1 MQEMNQHNQEYADTV
16 TLGVTGASGSG
27 YFLRL
32 LSSMVQSNVKI
43 YLLLSEA
50 AQIVLKT
57 EVGEDWPTEIDA
69 LNVFLI
75 KRFNSQPGQITA
87 LTSKDWFSPVAS
99 GSSAPHKMVICPCS
113 CGTLASIAQGLSNNL
128 IERAAD
134 VVFKERGQLIVMP
147 RETPF
152 STLHLKNMLT
162 LSELGATVM
171 PLAPGFYHQP
181 TTIDE
186 LYDFMVARVMDHL
199 KIHHKASKRWCE

>member
-1 MQEMNQHNQEYADTV
+1 MQYNDTV

-27 YFLRL
+27 YFLSL
-32 LSSMVQSNVKI
+32 LQSMVDANVKV
-43 YLLLSEA
+43 YLILSEA

-57 EVGEDWPTEIDA
+57 EVNEDWPTDIES
-69 LNVFLI
+69 LNEFLVE
-75 KRFNSQPGQITA
+75 RFNAKKDQITA

-99 GSSAPHKMVICPCS
+99 GSSAPKKMVVCPCS
-113 CGTLASIAQGLSNNL
+113 CGTLASISQGLSNNL

-181 TTIDE
+181 TTIEE
-186 LYDFMVARVMDHL
+186 LHEFMVARVMDHL
-199 KIHHKASKRWCE
+199 QIKHQASKRWCE

>member
-1 MQEMNQHNQEYADTV
+1 MTYKDTV

-32 LSSMVQSNVKI
+32 LQTLVNSNVKI

-50 AQIVLKT
+50 ALIVLKT
-57 EVGEDWPTEIDA
+57 EVGEDWPVEIEN
-69 LNVFLI
+69 LNSFLQQ
-75 KRFNSQPGQITA
+75 RFNSKKGQIIA
-87 LTSKDWFSPVAS
+87 LGAKDWFSPVAS
-99 GSSAPHKMVICPCS
+99 GSSAPHKMIICPCS

-134 VVFKERGQLIVMP
+134 VIFKERGQLIIMP

-171 PLAPGFYHQP
+171 PLAPGFYHKP
-181 TTIDE
+181 TSIDE
-186 LYDFMVARVMDHL
+186 LHDFMVDRVMDHM
-199 KIHHKASKRWCE
+199 KIEHQASKRWCE

>member
-1 MQEMNQHNQEYADTV
+1 MTMQYNDTV

-32 LSSMVQSNVKI
+32 LQSMVNANVKV
-43 YLLLSEA
+43 YLILSEA

-57 EVGEDWPTEIDA
+57 EVDEDWPVDIVA
-69 LNVFLI
+69 LNEFLI
-75 KRFNSQPGQITA
+75 TRFNSKQGQITA

-99 GSSAPHKMVICPCS
+99 GSSAPKKMVVCPCS
-113 CGTLASIAQGLSNNL
+113 CGTLASISQGLSNNL

-162 LSELGATVM
+162 LSELGATVI

-181 TTIDE
+181 TTIEE
-186 LYDFMVARVMDHL
+186 LQDFMVARVMDHL
-199 KIHHKASKRWCE
+199 KIDHQASKRWCE

>member
-1 MQEMNQHNQEYADTV
+1 MTMQYNDTV

-32 LSSMVQSNVKI
+32 LQTMVDANVKV

-57 EVGEDWPTEIDA
+57 EVEEDWPVEIDA
-69 LNVFLI
+69 LNTFLVS
-75 KRFNSQPGQITA
+75 RFNSKEGQIVA
-87 LTSKDWFSPVAS
+87 LTAKDWFSPVAS
-99 GSSAPHKMVICPCS
+99 GSSAPKKMVVCPCS

-147 RETPF
+147 REAPF

-171 PLAPGFYHQP
+171 PLAPGFYHKP
-181 TTIDE
+181 TSILE
-186 LYDFMVARVMDHL
+186 LQDFMVARVMDHL
-199 KIHHKASKRWCE
+199 KIEHQTSQRWCE

>member
-1 MQEMNQHNQEYADTV
+1 MQYNDTV

-32 LSSMVQSNVKI
+32 LQTMVDANVKV

-50 AQIVLKT
+50 AQIVLNT
-57 EVGEDWPTEIDA
+57 EADEEWPRDIDT
-69 LNVFLI
+69 LNTYLVS
-75 KRFNSQPGQITA
+75 RFNSQEGQIVA
-87 LTSKDWFSPVAS
+87 LTAKDWFSPVAS
-99 GSSAPHKMVICPCS
+99 GSSAPKKMVVCPCS

-147 RETPF
+147 REAPF

-171 PLAPGFYHQP
+171 PLAPGFYHKP
-181 TTIDE
+181 TTILE
-186 LYDFMVARVMDHL
+186 LQDFMVARVMDHL
-199 KIHHKASKRWCE
+199 KIEHQTSKRWCE

>member
-1 MQEMNQHNQEYADTV
+1 MQYNDTV

-32 LSSMVQSNVKI
+32 LQTMVNANVKI
-43 YLLLSEA
+43 YLILSEA

-57 EVGEDWPTEIDA
+57 EVDEDWPTDIER
-69 LNVFLI
+69 LNEFLVA
-75 KRFNSQPGQITA
+75 RFNGKKDQVVA
-87 LTSKDWFSPVAS
+87 LAAKDWFSPVAS
-99 GSSAPHKMVICPCS
+99 GSSAPKKMVVCPCS
-113 CGTLASIAQGLSNNL
+113 CGALASISQGLSNNL

-134 VVFKERGQLIVMP
+134 VIFKEKGQLIVMP

-171 PLAPGFYHQP
+171 PLAPGFYHKP

-186 LYDFMVARVMDHL
+186 LHDFMVARVMDHL
-199 KIHHKASKRWCE
+199 KVEHQASHRWCE

>member
-1 MQEMNQHNQEYADTV
+1 MPYNDTV

-32 LSSMVQSNVKI
+32 LQTMVNANVKV
-43 YLLLSEA
+43 YLILSEA

-57 EVGEDWPTEIDA
+57 EVEEDWPTEIEA
-69 LNVFLI
+69 LNEFLI
-75 KRFNSQPGQITA
+75 FRFNAKKDQVVA
-87 LTSKDWFSPVAS
+87 LTYKDWFSPVAS
-99 GSSAPHKMVICPCS
+99 GSSAPKKMVVCPCS

-134 VVFKERGQLIVMP
+134 VVFKEKGQLIVMP

-171 PLAPGFYHQP
+171 PLAPGFYHKP
-181 TTIDE
+181 TSIEE
-186 LYDFMVARVMDHL
+186 LHDFMVARVMDHL
-199 KIHHKASKRWCE
+199 KIDHQASKRWCE

>member
-1 MQEMNQHNQEYADTV
+1 MQFNDTV

-32 LSSMVQSNVKI
+32 LQSMVNANVKV
-43 YLLLSEA
+43 YLILSEA

-57 EVGEDWPTEIDA
+57 EVDEDWPTEINA
-69 LNVFLI
+69 LNEFLVS
-75 KRFNSQPGQITA
+75 RFNTKKDQVIA
-87 LTSKDWFSPVAS
+87 LTAKDWFSPVAS
-99 GSSAPHKMVICPCS
+99 GSSAPKKMVVCPCS

-171 PLAPGFYHQP
+171 PLAPGFYHKP
-181 TTIDE
+181 TSIDE
-186 LYDFMVARVMDHL
+186 LHDFMVARVMDHL
-199 KIHHKASKRWCE
+199 KIEHQASKRWCE

>member
-1 MQEMNQHNQEYADTV
+1 MSYNDTV

-32 LSSMVQSNVKI
+32 LQTMVNTNVKV

-50 AQIVLKT
+50 AKIVLKT
-57 EVGEDWPTEIDA
+57 EVDEDWPDDVA
-69 LNVFLI
+69 SLNHFLT
-75 KRFNSQPGQITA
+75 KRFNSKEGQIEA
-87 LTSKDWFSPVAS
+87 LTAKDWFSPVAS
-99 GSSAPHKMVICPCS
+99 GSSSPNKMVICPCS
-113 CGTLASIAQGLSNNL
+113 CGTLASIAHGLSNNL

-134 VVFKERGQLIVMP
+134 VIFKEKGQLIVMP

-152 STLHLKNMLT
+152 STIHLKNMLT

-181 TTIDE
+181 KTIEE
-186 LYDFMVARVMDHL
+186 LQDFMVARVMDHL
-199 KIHHKASKRWCE
+199 NLDHQASKRWCE

>member
-1 MQEMNQHNQEYADTV
+1 MQFNETV

-32 LSSMVQSNVKI
+32 LQTMVNANVKV
-43 YLLLSEA
+43 YLILSEA

-57 EVGEDWPTEIDA
+57 EVEEDWPTEIES
-69 LNVFLI
+69 LNEFLI
-75 KRFNSQPGQITA
+75 SRFNAKKDQVVA

-99 GSSAPHKMVICPCS
+99 GSSAPKKMIVCPCS

-171 PLAPGFYHQP
+171 PLAPGFYHKP
-181 TTIDE
+181 TSIDE
-186 LYDFMVARVMDHL
+186 LHDFMVARVMDHL
-199 KIHHKASKRWCE
+199 KIDHQASKRWCE

>member
-1 MQEMNQHNQEYADTV
+1 MQYNDTV
-16 TLGVTGASGSG
+16 TLVVTGASGSG

-32 LSSMVQSNVKI
+32 LQSMVIANVKV
-43 YLLLSEA
+43 YLILSEA

-57 EVGEDWPTEIDA
+57 EVDEDWPVDIDA
-69 LNVFLI
+69 LNKFLI
-75 KRFNSQPGQITA
+75 TRFNSKEGQITA

-99 GSSAPHKMVICPCS
+99 GSSAPKKMVVCPCS

-152 STLHLKNMLT
+152 STIHLKNMLT

-181 TTIDE
+181 TSIEE
-186 LYDFMVARVMDHL
+186 LQDFMVARLMDHL
-199 KIHHKASKRWCE
+199 KIQHRTSKRWCE

>member
-1 MQEMNQHNQEYADTV
+1 MQYNDTV

-32 LSSMVQSNVKI
+32 LQSMVNANVKV
-43 YLLLSEA
+43 YLILSEA

-57 EVGEDWPTEIDA
+57 EVDEDWPVDIVA
-69 LNVFLI
+69 LNEFLST
-75 KRFNSQPGQITA
+75 RFNSKQGQITA

-99 GSSAPHKMVICPCS
+99 GSSAPKKMVVCPCS
-113 CGTLASIAQGLSNNL
+113 CGTLASISQGLSNNL
-128 IERAAD
+128 MERAAD

-181 TTIDE
+181 TTIEE
-186 LYDFMVARVMDHL
+186 LQDFMVARVMDHL
-199 KIHHKASKRWCE
+199 KIDHQASKRWCE

>member
-1 MQEMNQHNQEYADTV
+1 MTMQYNDTV
-16 TLGVTGASGSG
+16 TLSVTGASGSG

-32 LSSMVQSNVKI
+32 LQTMVDANVKV

-57 EVGEDWPTEIDA
+57 EVEEDWPREIDA
-69 LNVFLI
+69 LNTFLVS
-75 KRFNSQPGQITA
+75 RFNSKEGQIVA
-87 LTSKDWFSPVAS
+87 LTAKDWFSPVAS
-99 GSSAPHKMVICPCS
+99 GSSAPKKMVVCPCS

-147 RETPF
+147 REAPF

-171 PLAPGFYHQP
+171 PLAPGFYHKP
-181 TTIDE
+181 TTILE
-186 LYDFMVARVMDHL
+186 LQDFMVARVMDHL
-199 KIHHKASKRWCE
+199 KIEHQTSKRWCD